1 VSTRDP
7 RDAGARCNCV
17 RRTALG
23 LWGCSLYSLYLYL
36 LSMMA
41 GLKLVGNEMFR
52 DHGGFYGTRG
62 AHARRAGAGR
72 HGGPAPAMFRAYH
85 PQTRGPRGL
94 SSKDLPVNGSLRSL
108 HLPLLP
114 RAPSPWL
121 PEGVVEQA
129 GPPRGSAS
137 ITAVTVHKG
146 GILSNTLK
154 EHSREPP
161 RSQAAHES
169 SPGKMV
175 QVR

>member
-1 VSTRDP
+1 MV
-7 RDAGARCNCV
+7 
-17 RRTALG
+17 
-23 LWGCSLYSLYLYL
+23 LYVPCIY
-36 LSMMA
+36 
-41 GLKLVGNEMFR
+41 
-52 DHGGFYGTRG
+52 
-62 AHARRAGAGR
+62 
-72 HGGPAPAMFRAYH
+72 
-85 PQTRGPRGL
+85 L
-94 SSKDLPVNGSLRSL
+94 SSLERHPHGSRRES
-108 HLPLLP
+108 
-114 RAPSPWL
+114 W
-121 PEGVVEQA
+121 EQA